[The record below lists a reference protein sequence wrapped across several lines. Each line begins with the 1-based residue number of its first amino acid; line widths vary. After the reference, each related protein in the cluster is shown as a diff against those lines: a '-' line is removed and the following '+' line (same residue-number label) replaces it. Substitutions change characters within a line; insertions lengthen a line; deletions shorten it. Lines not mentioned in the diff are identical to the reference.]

1 MKKNSDDEA
10 SGKPLNAGQKK
21 KATKQAEKI
30 DILIGS
36 LSSSIQEIS
45 KDIYREA
52 VPPSLI
58 PKSQQGLALL
68 KARKTSMELVLTEG
82 WRGEAESLLSEA
94 AAAAP
99 RAMASSA
106 SIQEIIKSLVED
118 REAPA
123 D

>member
-10 SGKPLNAGQKK
+10 SCKPLNAGQKK

-30 DILIGS
+30 DILIDS
-36 LSSSIQEIS
+36 MSSSIQEIS
-45 KDIYREA
+45 KEIYRED

-68 KARKTSMELVLTEG
+68 KAQKASMELVLTEG

-94 AAAAP
+94 AAAAS
-99 RAMASSA
+99 RAMASNA
-106 SIQEIIKSLVED
+106 AMQKIIKSLAEG
-118 REAPA
+118 RETPT